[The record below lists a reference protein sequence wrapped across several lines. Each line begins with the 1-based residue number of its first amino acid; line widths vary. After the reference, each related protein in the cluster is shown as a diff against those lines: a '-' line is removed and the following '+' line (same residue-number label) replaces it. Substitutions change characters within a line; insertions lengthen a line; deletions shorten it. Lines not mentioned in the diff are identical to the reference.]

1 MSGDKYCA
9 YQKVGSLATVSM
21 NNVPSKATLGTLPEG
36 FRPAVLVVGIGYVRG
51 TNYVGQI
58 LVETDGK
65 VSTWCSSSDSYFA
78 GCVTFPV
85 A

>member
-1 MSGDKYCA
+1 
-9 YQKVGSLATVSM
+9 M
-21 NNVPSKATLGTLPEG
+21 NNVSSNATLGALPEG
-36 FRPAVLVVGIGYVRG
+36 FRPGTLVVGTGYVRG

-58 LVETDGK
+58 LVDTDGK
-65 VSTWCSSSDSYFA
+65 VSTWCSFSDSYFA